1 MDLNIVVIAGRLA
14 AATEYR
20 ELEAGK
26 QLRLLVSVRSEEPE
40 KRVDVLPVILWD
52 PPQDLVEAA
61 PPPGTSVWIAGVM
74 QRRFWSGAEGRR
86 SRLEIVARCVTLHPP
101 AEDPEDQA

>member
-20 ELEAGK
+20 ELEAGR

-52 PPQDLVEAA
+52 PPRDLVDAA
-61 PPPGTSVWIAGVM
+61 PPPGTSVWIAGEV

-86 SRLEIVARCVTLHPP
+86 SRLEIVARCVTVQPQ
-101 AEDPEDQA
+101 AEVPDDRP